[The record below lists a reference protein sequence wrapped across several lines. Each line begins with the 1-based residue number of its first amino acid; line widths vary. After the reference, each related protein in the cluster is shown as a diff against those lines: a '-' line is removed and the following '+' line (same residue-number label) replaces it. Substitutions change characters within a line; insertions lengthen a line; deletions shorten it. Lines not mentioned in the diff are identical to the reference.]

1 MNNNED
7 IKSSSNTNLNS
18 NENNAFTIDLDKI
31 ENKEAKVALAKKVLD
46 KVKDGQTIGFGSGTT
61 SYITAIEIGEKVQK
75 EHLNIIAVPTSN
87 EIKSVCEKYGI
98 KIGNLIE
105 NELDWAFDG
114 TDEVEFKEKW
124 LIKGK
129 GKAMFK
135 EKLNI
140 IASPKT
146 YILVDNTK
154 IVDYLGQKCK
164 VPIEVFPQAL
174 KYVSSELE
182 KLGAEDIT
190 YRGFTENNNG
200 ILDVKFEKIE
210 KDLEKEVKAITGV
223 IESGLFLNYQN
234 IEIITI

>member
-1 MNNNED
+1 MNSKED

-18 NENNAFTIDLDKI
+18 NENNAFTIDIEKI

-114 TDEVEFKEKW
+114 ADEVLLKDKW

-129 GKAMFK
+129 GAAMFK

-140 IASPKT
+140 IASPIT

-174 KYVSSELE
+174 KYVSNEL
-182 KLGAEDIT
+182 KKIGAEDIT

-210 KDLEKEVKAITGV
+210 KDLEKKVKEITGV
-223 IESGLFLNYQN
+223 IESGLFLNYEN
-234 IEIITI
+234 IQIITL

>member
-1 MNNNED
+1 M
-7 IKSSSNTNLNS
+7 
-18 NENNAFTIDLDKI
+18 DKI
-31 ENKEAKVALAKKVLD
+31 ENKEAKEALAQKVLN

-61 SYITAIEIGEKVQK
+61 SYITAVKIGEKVQK
-75 EHLNIIAVPTSN
+75 EHLNITAVPTSN
-87 EIKSVCEKYGI
+87 EIQKVCEHYGI

-114 TDEVEFKEKW
+114 ADEAEFTNKW

-140 IASPKT
+140 IASPIT

-154 IVDYLGQKCK
+154 MVDYLGQKCK

-174 KYVSSELE
+174 KYVSKELE
-182 KLGAEDIT
+182 KLGATEIT

-200 ILDVKFEKIE
+200 ILDVKFDKIE
-210 KDLEKEVKAITGV
+210 KSLEKQVKSITGV
-223 IESGLFLNYQN
+223 IESGLFLEYKN
-234 IEIITI
+234 IEIISETDDLK

>member
-1 MNNNED
+1 MNN
-7 IKSSSNTNLNS
+7 
-18 NENNAFTIDLDKI
+18 I
-31 ENKEAKVALAKKVLD
+31 ENREIKEALAEKILD
-46 KVKDGQTIGFGSGTT
+46 KVSDGDVIGFGSGTT

-105 NELDWAFDG
+105 NEIDWAFDG
-114 TDEVEFKEKW
+114 ADEVELKEKW

-182 KLGAEDIT
+182 KLGAKDIT

-200 ILDVKFEKIE
+200 ILDVRFEKIE
-210 KDLEKEVKAITGV
+210 KSLEKQVKSITGV
-223 IESGLFLNYQN
+223 IESGLFLEYKN
-234 IEIITI
+234 IEILSV

>member
-1 MNNNED
+1 MTNNNSSLSNNT
-7 IKSSSNTNLNS
+7 KSL
-18 NENNAFTIDLDKI
+18 FTIDIEKI
-31 ENKEAKVALAKKVLD
+31 ENKVVKEALEEKIID

-61 SYITAIEIGEKVQK
+61 SYIATVKIGEKVQK
-75 EHLNIIAVPTSN
+75 ENLNITAIPTSN
-87 EIKSVCEKYGI
+87 EIKEVCEHYGI

-105 NELDWAFDG
+105 NEIDWAFDG
-114 TDEVEFKEKW
+114 ADEAELKNKW

-174 KYVSSELE
+174 KYVSKELE
-182 KLGAEDIT
+182 KLGAKDIT

-200 ILDVKFEKIE
+200 ILDVKFDKIE
-210 KDLEKEVKAITGV
+210 KDLEKHVKAITGV
-223 IESGLFLNYQN
+223 IESGLFLEYNN
-234 IEIITI
+234 IEIIREA